1 MKKMLK
7 IIFFVSLGLS
17 IIIGFPIHKHHIA
30 FIWHKIPCI
39 DAIFGVV
46 GTVLLIGAK
55 KTIALFAERKE
66 DFYDS

>member
-7 IIFFVSLGLS
+7 IIFFVSLGFS
-17 IIIGFPIHKHHIA
+17 IIIGFPIHKHHVA
-30 FIWHKIPCI
+30 FFWHKIPCI
-39 DAIFGVV
+39 DAIFGVL

-55 KTIALFAERKE
+55 KTVALFAERKE